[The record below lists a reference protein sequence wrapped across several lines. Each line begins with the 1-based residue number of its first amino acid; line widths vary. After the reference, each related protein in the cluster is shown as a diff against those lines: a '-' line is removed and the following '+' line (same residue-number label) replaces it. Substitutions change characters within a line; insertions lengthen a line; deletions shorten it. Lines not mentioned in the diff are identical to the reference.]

1 MDNKFDI
8 SQFVDTP
15 TESGII
21 SALVERVKLRRKEV
35 KLTQR
40 ALAVKSGVSYS
51 SIRRFESTGDI
62 SLSSLIKIADA
73 MDSLTDFNN
82 LFKNRKITS
91 IKDL

>member
-8 SQFVDTP
+8 SQFVDTT

-73 MDSLTDFNN
+73 LDSLTDFNN

>member
-1 MDNKFDI
+1 MDNRFDI

-21 SALVERVKLRRKEV
+21 SALVERVRLRRKEA

-40 ALAVKSGVSYS
+40 TLAVKSGVSYS

-62 SLSSLIKIADA
+62 SLSSIIKIADA
-73 MDSLTDFNN
+73 LDCLTDFNN

>member
-1 MDNKFDI
+1 MDNRFDI

-15 TESGII
+15 TESGITT
-21 SALVERVKLRRKEV
+21 ALVERVRLRRKEA

-73 MDSLTDFNN
+73 LDCLTDFNN

>member
-1 MDNKFDI
+1 MKNKFDI

-21 SALVERVKLRRKEV
+21 SALVERVKLRRKEI

-62 SLSSLIKIADA
+62 SLSSLLKIADA
-73 MDSLTDFNN
+73 LDCLTDFNN